1 MLRGGLVAA
10 LLSGASGLALT
21 HRLAAGRQSPRPIVC
36 MAADAGGE
44 AVAEKEEPAGPS
56 PAELFGESSELGQ
69 IFGPT
74 NPAHAW
80 EKPWT
85 NLETQE
91 GVQVVKAHSRQLKD
105 PLKADMADDEIFVS
119 KDSIHILKHHG
130 SYMQQD
136 RSLKGKAKQE
146 SYQFMLRL
154 KVPCG
159 EVPGALYAELDDI
172 SNKWGHGDLR
182 ATTRQAFQLHG
193 VLKSNLKSVI
203 AAIANVGS
211 NTYAARAIRRRAF
224 FTNSPTPEPTRP
236 PGTAAAAT
244 SRAT

>member
-1 MLRGGLVAA
+1 
-10 LLSGASGLALT
+10 
-21 HRLAAGRQSPRPIVC
+21 

-105 PLKADMADDEIFVS
+105 PPMCATPGCPFLIHADPADNGGKHCCS
-119 KDSIHILKHHG
+119 KCRDGAGSHG
-130 SYMQQD
+130 
-136 RSLKGKAKQE
+136 
-146 SYQFMLRL
+146 
-154 KVPCG
+154 PTC
-159 EVPGALYAELDDI
+159 
-172 SNKWGHGDLR
+172 HGLLPR
-182 ATTRQAFQLHG
+182 GQ
-193 VLKSNLKSVI
+193 
-203 AAIANVGS
+203 
-211 NTYAARAIRRRAF
+211 
-224 FTNSPTPEPTRP
+224 
-236 PGTAAAAT
+236 
-244 SRAT
+244 

>member
-1 MLRGGLVAA
+1 MAA

-91 GVQVVKAHSRQLKD
+91 GVQLVKAASNDLRQ
-105 PLKADMADDEIFVS
+105 PLLADM
-119 KDSIHILKHHG
+119 
-130 SYMQQD
+130 
-136 RSLKGKAKQE
+136 
-146 SYQFMLRL
+146 
-154 KVPCG
+154 
-159 EVPGALYAELDDI
+159 GA
-172 SNKWGHGDLR
+172 H
-182 ATTRQAFQLHG
+182 
-193 VLKSNLKSVI
+193 
-203 AAIANVGS
+203 
-211 NTYAARAIRRRAF
+211 
-224 FTNSPTPEPTRP
+224 SP
-236 PGTAAAAT
+236 AAAAAQPSAPT
-244 SRAT
+244 APRPLAGNDPS